1 MTGPLILGKI
11 AAIERSVARAREEFA
26 AAGSAFRNDFTRQ
39 DAAILNILRACESAI
54 DLANILIRERGLGI
68 PQSSRDSFK
77 LLADAK
83 LIAPDSSARL
93 QRMIGFRNI
102 AVINTGHWNRRSS
115 KPSCRATW
123 MTCWRSA
130 KRSRGC
136 RQRYGDEGAEAGGC
150 DVVSYFFTSASN
162 AGWPRS
168 GSHTGLMLRS
178 SQPTGAPAQNCG
190 SSSSAV
196 SF

>member
-1 MTGPLILGKI
+1 MTGPLVLGKI

-26 AAGSAFRNDFTRQ
+26 AAGGTFRNDFTRQ

-83 LIAPDSSARL
+83 LVTADSSARL

-102 AVINTGHWNRRSS
+102 AVHQYQALEPAIVE
-115 KPSCRATW
+115 AIL
-123 MTCWRSA
+123 
-130 KRSRGC
+130 SR
-136 RQRYGDEGAEAGGC
+136 DLDDLLA
-150 DVVSYFFTSASN
+150 F
-162 AGWPRS
+162 
-168 GSHTGLMLRS
+168 
-178 SQPTGAPAQNCG
+178 CG
-190 SSSSAV
+190 TMARL
-196 SF
+196 

>member
-1 MTGPLILGKI
+1 MTSPLVLGKI
-11 AAIERSVARAREEFA
+11 ASIERSVARAREEFA
-26 AAGSAFRNDFTRQ
+26 AAGGKFRSDFTRQ

-102 AVINTGHWNRRSS
+102 AVHQYQALEPAIVE
-115 KPSCRATW
+115 AIL
-123 MTCWRSA
+123 
-130 KRSRGC
+130 SR
-136 RQRYGDEGAEAGGC
+136 DLD
-150 DVVSYFFTSASN
+150 DVLAFCQTIARV
-162 AGWPRS
+162 
-168 GSHTGLMLRS
+168 
-178 SQPTGAPAQNCG
+178 
-190 SSSSAV
+190 
-196 SF
+196 

>member
-1 MTGPLILGKI
+1 MTSPLILGKI

-26 AAGSAFRNDFTRQ
+26 AAGGAFRNDFTRQ

-83 LIAPDSSARL
+83 LIEPDSSARL

-102 AVINTGHWNRRSS
+102 AVHQY
-115 KPSCRATW
+115 RALEP
-123 MTCWRSA
+123 A
-130 KRSRGC
+130 I
-136 RQRYGDEGAEAGGC
+136 AEAILSRDLDDLLAFC
-150 DVVSYFFTSASN
+150 EAI
-162 AGWPRS
+162 AR
-168 GSHTGLMLRS
+168 L
-178 SQPTGAPAQNCG
+178 
-190 SSSSAV
+190 
-196 SF
+196 